1 MADYNNPFNNKNNR
15 GDFARVE
22 PNDTQSSFYKKQL
35 DEYDKYKKDLDKKTT
50 KEVNDYRLKLYMA
63 SDVISWKKQE
73 ELVKKFVKYKKQQ
86 EEALQKQLAK
96 SAQHIED
103 ELALQRKKIKEEEQ
117 AQEREWLEG
126 KLEKYKEIFK
136 DENSSFKEKAKALI
150 NMAKTQKELNDS
162 DTKKQGSLDKLLGKV
177 NAMGSEMNRVF
188 ESYSKYQSTIN
199 TRLQGTTNTFSG
211 LQDTLLRGVGATPYL
226 KTQIMLD
233 NLQKLV
239 ESGIAFNIEQ
249 RAFLSSVSDKIAQTF
264 DAFDSNLTRIIR
276 LQQADSTASRL
287 GMEAY
292 LTRFLN
298 NMFSDTSYL
307 NGAFDTVTGSLV
319 EATSQ
324 MTTQMGVQFEYI
336 VQKWL
341 GSLSSVGMSD
351 TSIGNIAQAMGYLAT
366 GNVQGLESSGMQN
379 LIVMAASRAGLSYAD
394 MLTRGI
400 NLTETNKLL
409 GSMVEYLQQ
418 IGSSTNKVVK
428 NQYASTFGVS
438 ISDLRAA
445 GNLSGADVKNIGSNL
460 LSYGG
465 SLGELNTQLS
475 TIGQRL
481 SIAEKINNVI
491 SNAQF
496 SLYSGIADNP
506 ALMGLWKVTD
516 MIQSYTGGINIPAI
530 FGLGTGANLNT
541 TVENLMKL
549 GVIGVG
555 SLGMIGDVVTG
566 LSNTRDFSK
575 VFSKLGG
582 DNLAVTG
589 RGKGI
594 NLLSSGWKESES
606 GYIGQSSGSAF
617 YEQTMAN
624 SNKEVQNQ
632 ITQNKTEEDVDMRK
646 DIADVLLALHNNVA
660 DILSIMRTGVPTIVN
675 NYGLSTD
682 GTNI

>member
-1 MADYNNPFNNKNNR
+1 MADYQNPFNNRNNR

-35 DEYDKYKKDLDKKTT
+35 EEYDKYKKDLDRKTT
-50 KEVNDYRLKLYMA
+50 KEVNDYRMKLYMA
-63 SDVISWKKQE
+63 SDVLSWKKQE
-73 ELVKKFVKYKKQQ
+73 EYLKKFIKYKKQQ
-86 EEALQKQLAK
+86 EEQLQKQLAK

-103 ELALQRKKIKEEEQ
+103 ELALQRKKQREEEQ

-126 KLEKYKEIFK
+126 KLERYKETFK
-136 DENSSFKEKAKALI
+136 DENASFKDRAKALI
-150 NMAKTQKELNDS
+150 DMAKTQNELNK
-162 DTKKQGSLDKLLGKV
+162 TNPNKQGTLDKLLGIV
-177 NAMGSEMNRVF
+177 NGMSSDMNRVIDT
-188 ESYSKYQSTIN
+188 YSKYQSTIN
-199 TRLQGTTNTFSG
+199 TRLQGSSSNFND
-211 LQDTLLRGVGATPYL
+211 LQNTLLRGVGASPYL
-226 KTQIMLD
+226 KTQAMLD

-239 ESGIAFNIEQ
+239 ESGISFNLEQ
-249 RAFLSSVSDKIAQTF
+249 RAFLSTVSDKIASTF
-264 DAFDSNLTRIIR
+264 NAFDSNLMRIVR

-292 LTRFLN
+292 LTKFLN

-307 NGAFDTVTGSLV
+307 NQAFDTVTGNLV

-324 MTTQMGVQFEYI
+324 MTTQMGVQFEYVI
-336 VQKWL
+336 QKWL

-351 TSIGNIAQAMGYLAT
+351 ASIGNIAQAMGYLAT

-400 NLTETNKLL
+400 NLTETNQLL

-418 IGSSTNKVVK
+418 IGSSTNQVVK

-438 ISDLRAA
+438 VSDLRAA
-445 GNLSGADVKNIGSNL
+445 GNLSANDVKNIGANM
-460 LSYGG
+460 LSYSG

-491 SNAQF
+491 GNAQF
-496 SLYSGIADNP
+496 SMYSGIASNP

-530 FGLGTGANLNT
+530 FGMGTGVNMNT

-549 GVIGVG
+549 GIMGIG
-555 SLGMIGDVVTG
+555 SLGMIGDVMTG
-566 LSNTRDFSK
+566 LSSTSDFSK
-575 VFSKLGG
+575 VFDTLGG
-582 DNLAVTG
+582 ANLVTTG
-589 RGKGI
+589 RGTGI
-594 NLLSSGWKESES
+594 TSRSSGWEESDS

-617 YEQTMAN
+617 YEQTMSKAN
-624 SNKEVQNQ
+624 EETQNQ
-632 ITQNKTEEDVDMRK
+632 ITQNKSEDDISMRK
-646 DIADVLLALHNNVA
+646 DIADVLLSLHNNVA
-660 DILSIMRTGVPTIVN
+660 DILNIMRTGVPTFTA
-675 NYGLSTD
+675 NYGLTTD
-682 GTNI
+682 TNI